1 MGGPDRKLR
10 PKNRLMGNI
19 FTIKSVALFAALFIF
34 SQPALGHAG
43 LVRSAP
49 ANGEVLTA
57 SPEKVELE
65 FSARLQSGMNS
76 IAVTDGAGKRY
87 DTGEVYI
94 SADGKII
101 SVSVADIRA
110 GKYRVEWRA
119 LSADDHTIK
128 GEYSFELSVSSETQ
142 PVATPEGNPPSESE
156 HDHSKMDH
164 GTVADPGVNWPQSLI
179 RWLMY
184 MAMMSIFGCF
194 AFRIFVLAPVLSSSG
209 LIAGISQI
217 DGFSRRLAFAA
228 FPLLLVSAA
237 AALILQTAGV
247 FDVLVADSFDAG
259 MLERVLFETS
269 FGLPWLLQIAA
280 AAAAALTLAFLS
292 KRTGRRQT
300 AMAWAG
306 LAFSAALF
314 LTPSLTGHARAAASD
329 YPFTVVIDWLHLI
342 GAGVWVGGLLHL
354 AVVLPAIARLSA
366 ETGKPLLGALIARF
380 TLIAIAATILLSLTG
395 LYNTWIHVESL
406 SALISTDYGIALL
419 VKLALIVPMIIL
431 GGLNAFVI
439 RPRIDRHAGN
449 FDRSVK
455 LELALGAAVLL
466 LAAILAFLP
475 PAREHPNANAAIS
488 ARHRDSPASKTPA

>member
-1 MGGPDRKLR
+1 MR
-10 PKNRLMGNI
+10 I
-19 FTIKSVALFAALFIF
+19 YFTIKCVALFAALFTF
-34 SQPALGHAG
+34 SPPVLGHAG
-43 LVRSAP
+43 LVRSSP

-57 SPEKVELE
+57 RPEKVEIE
-65 FSARLQSGMNS
+65 FGARLQPGMNS
-76 IAVTDGAGKRY
+76 IAVTDGAGKRF
-87 DTGEVYI
+87 DNGEVNI

-128 GEYSFELSVSSETQ
+128 GEYSFEVASNPAETQ
-142 PVATPEGNPPSESE
+142 IAAPDAEASPAENE

-164 GTVADPGVNWPQSLI
+164 GAAADPEGVNWTQSVV

-184 MAMMSIFGCF
+184 MAMTSIFGAF
-194 AFRIFVLAPVLSSSG
+194 AFRIFIMAPVLASAG
-209 LIAGISQI
+209 LNDSISHF
-217 DGFSRRLAFAA
+217 DSRSRRLTYAA
-228 FPLLLVSAA
+228 FPLLLVLAA

-247 FDVLVADSFDAG
+247 FDVPIAESIDSG
-259 MLERVLFETS
+259 MLEKVLFETS

-280 AAAAALTLAFLS
+280 AAGAALALAYLTKS
-292 KRTGRRQT
+292 TRPRQT
-300 AMAWAG
+300 AIAWFG

-329 YPFTVVIDWLHLI
+329 YPFTIVVDWLHLI

-354 AVVLPAIARLSA
+354 LLAFPAIVRISA
-366 ETGKPLLGALIARF
+366 ETGKPLLGAMIARF
-380 TLIAIAATILLSLTG
+380 TRIAIAATILLSLTG
-395 LYNTWIHVESL
+395 LYNTWIHVESF
-406 SALISTDYGIALL
+406 SALISTNYGVALL
-419 VKLALIVPMIIL
+419 IKLALIVPMIAL

-439 RPRIDRHAGN
+439 RPRLEKHAGN
-449 FDRSVK
+449 FNRSVK

-488 ARHRDSPASKTPA
+488 ARPPHSPASNTPA